1 MSGTAPLLA
10 LLLSLG
16 QLPAPREAWIDPAA
30 TGVPDGSRAAPY
42 RTLTEALGA
51 LAPGCGLLHLGP
63 GSHLAGVTLPPGCTL
78 QGPPEAILEGGE
90 GPFVLS
96 APAGVRL
103 RGLTLRGGEAGLIA
117 AGALLAQG
125 TRWLNPRRFAVR
137 LSAGSSFRGERTLF
151 QVQVPTSRG
160 VAAEASTLHLEDTR
174 FAGPFERAVELK
186 GGTLTLRRAAFEGA
200 ATAVY
205 QLGETVDLDDL
216 SVHGGQQA
224 AVVLMKVKG
233 SVRRLRVRGHEYAL
247 LTRDTQQLVGEDLYS
262 HGALRA
268 AFGLVRS
275 SARLRG
281 LYALR
286 PGSFGGLQL
295 VGGEVEVRDFWIHQA
310 RDQAITTRDTRLV
323 LRDGRI
329 TDVTTT
335 DEGGADAVQ
344 VRGGHATVER
354 VAVWRASGVGLLA
367 AESGALHARDVVLI
381 DCGQAGAAA
390 ETRGLLQARRLTV
403 ARSPGPALV
412 AIERGRLEID
422 GLRSVDNA
430 LGVVHVE
437 CGTGAQASLGQVV
450 SSGNAARGEPGC
462 VTQR

>member
-1 MSGTAPLLA
+1 MSGTPLLLA

-16 QLPAPREAWIDPAA
+16 QLPAPREAWINPGS
-30 TGVPDGSRAAPY
+30 TVVPDGSRSAPY

-51 LAPGCGLLHLGP
+51 LAPGCGLLRLGP
-63 GSHLAGVTLPPGCTL
+63 GSHRAGVTLPPGCTL
-78 QGPPEAILEGGE
+78 QGPSDAILEGGD

-103 RGLTLRGGEAGLIA
+103 VGLTLREGEAGLSA
-117 AGALLAQG
+117 AGESFAVG
-125 TRWLNPRRFAVR
+125 TRWLNSRGVAVR
-137 LSAGSSFRGERTLF
+137 LAAGSSFRGGKNHFQTEVRTL
-151 QVQVPTSRG
+151 RG
-160 VAAEASTLHLEDTR
+160 VAAEASTLDLTDAR
-174 FAGPFERAVELK
+174 FEGPFERGVELK
-186 GGTLTLRRAAFEGA
+186 GGSLTLRRAVFEGA
-200 ATAVY
+200 ATAVF

-216 SVHGGQQA
+216 SVQGGQEA
-224 AVVLMKVKG
+224 AVVLVKVKG

-286 PGSFGGLQL
+286 PGPFGGLQL
-295 VGGEVEVRDFWIHQA
+295 VQGEVEVRDFWIHQA

-323 LRDGRI
+323 LLDGRV
-329 TDVTTT
+329 TDVTTS
-335 DEGGADAVQ
+335 DDGGADAVQ
-344 VRGGHATVER
+344 VRGGHATVQR

-367 AESGALHARDVVLI
+367 AESGEVRARDVQLI
-381 DCGQAGAAA
+381 GCVQAGAAA
-390 ETRGLLQARRLTV
+390 ETRGLLSAQRLTV
-403 ARSPGPALV
+403 ARSTGPALV
-412 AIERGRLEID
+412 AIEKGRLEID

-430 LGVVHVE
+430 LGLVHAE
-437 CGTGAQASLGQVV
+437 CGTGAQASLGRVV
-450 SSGNAARGEPGC
+450 SSGNTALGEAGC
-462 VTQR
+462 VTRR